1 MRAGLHAAAILLVTA
16 LAACTAPTPPI
27 IPGGVASSAT
37 APAPS
42 PPPVNPPPATR
53 LAAPALPPLERL
65 PSQTLP
71 TPGAPGALLW
81 AYGSVWVMAHRSTTL
96 FRIEPDTA
104 KVSARIDTGVYGC
117 GDLVAGVISVWV
129 TGCGATPGLVR
140 ISAQSNRVQATA
152 QLTGVGPAVL
162 DHELWICS
170 PSDAG
175 GEELRRADPDK
186 LDAAKTVPVTGLG
199 RGDGVAVA
207 GGSIW
212 VADATSAIVYR
223 IDPATEAVQ
232 AAIPM
237 PLEPNAGYLINHDGA
252 PWYVDA
258 ATGAFVRIDPTVG
271 SPALLK
277 VRTAKPT
284 QYWGL
289 AASTAPG
296 PAGRLWAR
304 HGDNEAWL
312 IDTRQDRV
320 LRRVAIAN
328 GAGGDLQEADG
339 HLWIAHFGKDAT
351 QRITL
356 TQQPR

>member
-1 MRAGLHAAAILLVTA
+1 MRRGLRAAAMLLIIA
-16 LAACTAPTPPI
+16 LAGCTAPTPVT
-27 IPGGVASSAT
+27 PGDSSLPKAS
-37 APAPS
+37 APS
-42 PPPVNPPPATR
+42 PPSVNSSPDTP
-53 LAAPALPPLERL
+53 LAAPTLPPLERL

-81 AYGSVWVMAHRSTTL
+81 AYGSIWVMAHRSTTL
-96 FRIEPDTA
+96 FRIEPETA
-104 KVSARIDTGVYGC
+104 KVSALIDTGVYGC
-117 GDLVAGVISVWV
+117 GDLVAGVTSVWI

-140 ISAQSNRVQATA
+140 VSAQTNRVRATA
-152 QLTGVGPAVL
+152 RLTGVGPAFL
-162 DHELWICS
+162 DDELWICS
-170 PSDAG
+170 TSDAG

-186 LDAAKTVPVTGLG
+186 LDAAKSVPVTGLG

-212 VADATSAIVYR
+212 VADATSAIAYR

-237 PLEPNAGYLINHDGA
+237 PLEPNAGYLIKHDGA

-258 ATGAFVRIDPTVG
+258 AAGAFVRTDPTDG

-277 VRTAKPT
+277 VRIAKPS
-284 QYWGL
+284 QYWGI

-296 PAGRLWAR
+296 PAGRLWVR

-339 HLWIAHFGKDAT
+339 HLWIANFGKGAT
-351 QRITL
+351 QRIAL

>member
-1 MRAGLHAAAILLVTA
+1 MRTGLRAAAMLLVTA
-16 LAACTAPTPPI
+16 LAACTSPLPVTPGASPLPT
-27 IPGGVASSAT
+27 VS
-37 APAPS
+37 APS
-42 PPPVNPPPATR
+42 PPTVNPPSDASI
-53 LAAPALPPLERL
+53 AALTLPPLERL
-65 PSQTLP
+65 PSQTLA

-104 KVSARIDTGVYGC
+104 KISARIATGVYGC
-117 GDLVAGVISVWV
+117 GDLVAGVTSVWV

-152 QLTGVGPAVL
+152 ELTGVGPAFL
-162 DHELWICS
+162 DDELWICS
-170 PSDAG
+170 PSAAG

-186 LDAAKTVPVTGLG
+186 LDVAKTVPVTGLG

-223 IDPATEAVQ
+223 IDPVTEAVQ

-237 PLEPNAGYLINHDGA
+237 PLEPDAGYLINHDGA

-258 ATGAFVRIDPTVG
+258 ATGAFVRIDPTGG

-284 QYWGL
+284 HYWGI

-304 HGDNEAWL
+304 HGDHEAWL

-320 LRRVAIAN
+320 LRRVAITN

-339 HLWIAHFGKDAT
+339 HLWVAHFGEDAT